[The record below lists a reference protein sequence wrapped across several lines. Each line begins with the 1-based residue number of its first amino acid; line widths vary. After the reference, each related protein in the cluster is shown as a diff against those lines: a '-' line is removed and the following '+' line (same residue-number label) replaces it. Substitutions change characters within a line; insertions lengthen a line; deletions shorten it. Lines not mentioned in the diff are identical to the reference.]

1 MHFEFIQKFRKLRY
15 VDEEDL
21 MARLLTRTEEK
32 CDAVVV
38 RDTSFVWVDN
48 LPVFVVNLAG
58 DDIAACMWR
67 RVCADRCCARET
79 LEHVSKERH
88 G

>member
-1 MHFEFIQKFRKLRY
+1 
-15 VDEEDL
+15 

-38 RDTSFVWVDN
+38 GHTSFVWVDN

-58 DDIAACMWR
+58 DGIAGCMWW
-67 RVCADRCCARET
+67 RVCANGCCARET

-88 G
+88 S